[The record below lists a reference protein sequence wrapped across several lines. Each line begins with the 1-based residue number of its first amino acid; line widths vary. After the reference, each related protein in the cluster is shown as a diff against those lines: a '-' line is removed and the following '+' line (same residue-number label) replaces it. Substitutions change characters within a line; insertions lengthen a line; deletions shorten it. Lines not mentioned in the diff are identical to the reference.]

1 MNNGCPTVKWISL
14 FLSLVV
20 IVSFSFLPQKT
31 GAQGQSVK
39 SHKISPDLL
48 ELAHGAATK
57 RVPVIIQFNGQPG
70 ASFDSAVSQ
79 TGGFVKAD
87 LSNFNSRV
95 MELPAPAIEAL
106 AARPDVGFVSL
117 DRTNISFGH
126 VSLTTG
132 ADAIRMTNGTNTKG
146 LDGTAIGI
154 AILDSGIDI
163 NHTSFLD
170 RSKNCRVIVSR
181 DFTGEGRIDDP
192 YGHGTHVAS
201 IAAGNGRI
209 SNFQYAGIATNAN
222 LINLR
227 VLGATGS
234 GTVSA
239 LLSALDWVLTN
250 RTTYNIRVVNL
261 SLGAPAVDSYVND
274 PVCRAVRG
282 LVDAGIVVLA
292 AVGNNGAN
300 GAGQKV
306 FGQVHSPG
314 NEPSAITVGATNTF
328 GTDQRGD
335 DVVAS
340 YSSRG
345 PTRSGW
351 IDSFGAKHYDDLIK
365 PDIVAPGN
373 RLIYAEAPNN
383 YLLTHNPSLDA
394 GVSPVEARRM
404 MYLNGSSMAT
414 PVAAGACGLRIQAN
428 PALTPKMVK
437 LLLMYTAQPLIS
449 YNMLEQRAGVV
460 KIERA

>member
-14 FLSLVV
+14 FLPLVV
-20 IVSFSFLPQKT
+20 IVSFNFIPQKT
-31 GAQGQSVK
+31 GAQGQSSK
-39 SHKISPDLL
+39 AHKVSPDLL
-48 ELAHGAATK
+48 EVARGAATK
-57 RVPVIIQFNGQPG
+57 RVPIIIQFNGQPG
-70 ASFDSAVSQ
+70 ASFDLALSN
-79 TGGFVKAD
+79 TGGYVKAD
-87 LSNFNSRV
+87 LLNFNSRV
-95 MELPAPAIEAL
+95 IELPAPAIEAL

-132 ADAIRMTNGTNTKG
+132 ADAIRVTNGTNTKG

-154 AILDSGIDI
+154 AVLDSGIDI
-163 NHTSFLD
+163 SHTAFLD

-209 SNFQYAGIATNAN
+209 SNAQYTGIATNAN

-234 GTVSA
+234 GNISA
-239 LLSALDWVLTN
+239 VLSALDWVLTN

-261 SLGAPAVDSYVND
+261 SLGAPAVDSYRND

-282 LVDAGIVVLA
+282 LVDAGIVVVA
-292 AVGNNGAN
+292 AAGNNGVNSN
-300 GAGQKV
+300 GHKV
-306 FGQVHSPG
+306 YGHIHSPG
-314 NEPSAITVGATNTF
+314 NEPSALTVGAANTF

-340 YSSRG
+340 FSSRG

-351 IDSFGAKHYDDLIK
+351 IDSFGAKHFDHLIK

-373 RLIYAEAPNN
+373 KLIYAEAPNN
-383 YLLTHNPSLDA
+383 YLVTHNPALDA
-394 GVSPVEARRM
+394 GVSPVDARRM
-404 MYLNGSSMAT
+404 MFMNGSSMAT
-414 PVAAGACGLRIQAN
+414 PVAARAAAPLLPDYSAF
-428 PALTPKMVK
+428 TPH
-437 LLLMYTAQPLIS
+437 I
-449 YNMLEQRAGVV
+449 VV
-460 KIERA
+460 MP

>member
-14 FLSLVV
+14 FLPLVV
-20 IVSFSFLPQKT
+20 IVSFNFIPQKT

-39 SHKISPDLL
+39 SHKISPDLF

-57 RVPVIIQFNGQPG
+57 RVPVIIQFNGRPG
-70 ASFDSAVSQ
+70 STFDSALSN
-79 TGGFVKAD
+79 TGGFVRGD

-95 MELPAPAIEAL
+95 IELPAPAIEAL
-106 AARPDVGFVSL
+106 AARPDVDFVSL

-126 VSLTTG
+126 LSLTTG
-132 ADAIRMTNGTNTKG
+132 ADAIRVTNGTNTKG

-163 NHTSFLD
+163 NHTAFLD

-261 SLGAPAVDSYVND
+261 SLGAPAVDSYIND
-274 PVCRAVRG
+274 PVCQAVRR
-282 LVDAGIVVLA
+282 LVDAGIVVVA
-292 AVGNNGAN
+292 AAGNLGKDAAGNKVYGAI
-300 GAGQKV
+300 
-306 FGQVHSPG
+306 HSPG
-314 NEPSAITVGATNTF
+314 DEPSALTVGAANTF
-328 GTDQRGD
+328 GTDYRSD
-335 DVVAS
+335 DTVTT

-345 PTRSGW
+345 PTRGYW
-351 IDSFGAKHYDDLIK
+351 TDAAGVRHHDNLVK
-365 PDIVAPGN
+365 PDLVAPGN
-373 RLIYAEAPNN
+373 KII
-383 YLLTHNPSLDA
+383 DA
-394 GVSPVEARRM
+394 Q
-404 MYLNGSSMAT
+404 
-414 PVAAGACGLRIQAN
+414 AAG
-428 PALTPKMVK
+428 
-437 LLLMYTAQPLIS
+437 
-449 YNMLEQRAGVV
+449 
-460 KIERA
+460 